1 MLKVYKILPYG
12 FASNAYL
19 LTADGE
25 NAVVI
30 DPAQERVIAY
40 AQEKGLHIRYAL
52 LTHGH
57 FDHVGGCFA
66 LAKAGVP
73 ILCGENERALVNGR
87 DSLYLEHG
95 APMPDFPVQAN
106 LKDGQKLNLC
116 GVPVTVISTPGHTAG
131 GVTYQ
136 TENFLFTGDTL
147 FQGCVGRTDLPTGDE
162 YTLIQSVK
170 KLYALKGDFKVFS
183 GHGEDSTL
191 DAERK
196 YNMCVRG
203 EKNGDE

>member
-30 DPAQERVIAY
+30 DPSQERVIAY

-57 FDHVGGCFA
+57 FDHVGACFA

-73 ILCGENERALVNGR
+73 ILCGEKERELVNGE
-87 DSLYLEHG
+87 DSLYADHG
-95 APMPDFPVQAN
+95 APMPDFPVQATLTN
-106 LKDGQKLNLC
+106 GQKLNLC
-116 GVPVTVISTPGHTAG
+116 GVSVTVISTPGHTAG
-131 GVTYQ
+131 GVTYRV
-136 TENFLFTGDTL
+136 ENFLFTGDTL

-162 YTLIQSVK
+162 YTLTRSVK

-191 DAERK
+191 NAERK
-196 YNMCVRG
+196 YNMCVRSD
-203 EKNGDE
+203 ENGDE

>member
-1 MLKVYKILPYG
+1 M
-12 FASNAYL
+12 
-19 LTADGE
+19 
-25 NAVVI
+25 
-30 DPAQERVIAY
+30 
-40 AQEKGLHIRYAL
+40 
-52 LTHGH
+52 
-57 FDHVGGCFA
+57 
-66 LAKAGVP
+66 
-73 ILCGENERALVNGR
+73 
-87 DSLYLEHG
+87 
-95 APMPDFPVQAN
+95 
-106 LKDGQKLNLC
+106 
-116 GVPVTVISTPGHTAG
+116 ISTPGHTAG
-131 GVTYQ
+131 GVTYRA
-136 TENFLFTGDTL
+136 ENFLFTGDTL